1 LSLKALLDHHVSLRD
16 REDELSYDRP
26 DPLLVASR
34 YKDPYISLVCALF
47 AYGKASLIVKLL
59 DSFDFTLIDSDEQNI
74 RESLKDHYYRFQN
87 SDDIVEFFITLH
99 RLKLDTDLE
108 QLFAQ
113 EYRKKQSVLDG
124 INSIIEKMYTLNSYR
139 SRGYEFLIGRCATK
153 LKGGSAMKR
162 WHMFLRWMV
171 RKDSIDLG
179 LWSSSISKRDLL
191 MPLDTHTFNISR
203 NLGLLKR
210 SSCDLQAVIELTEK
224 LKEFDYQDPIKY
236 DFALY
241 RIGQEQIKI

>member
-1 LSLKALLDHHVSLRD
+1 MSLKALLDHHVSLRD